1 MPESSANQSRA
12 GLVNRIWN
20 SIFTEPLLPKTD
32 QQRRRFLL
40 KNLILHFRPQTV
52 PQRTLKFSLT
62 WGLGGMAAVL
72 VLLQISTGLLLKFI
86 YEPFPVRAYA
96 SVLSLQNDVFFGQF
110 IRNIHH
116 WSANLLVLIIFLHLL
131 RIFFTGAFR
140 PPRQFN
146 WIIGLCLFL
155 LVLIANFTGYLLPW
169 DQLAYWAVTI
179 CIGMLDYIPA
189 VGLWLQKI
197 IRGGP
202 QIGPATLHNFFTL
215 HTAVLP
221 VCLLLLMAFH
231 FWRVRKA
238 GGLVIP
244 RSTDE
249 DIITRP
255 DHVLTIPN
263 LILREVVVA
272 LMLIA
277 SVLVIS
283 IFFNAPLEEQA
294 NPGLSPNPT
303 KAPWYFAGL
312 QELLLHFHPIF
323 AVLVLPLAAFVALLY
338 LPYADDNDNS
348 SGIWFRSHTGRRL
361 AVVSATISM
370 VAVPLLIVIDE
381 YAIDFTTWMPNAAS
395 VISNGLIPAILLLAA
410 VVGFYI
416 LLKKKFAASKEE
428 AIQSVFVLL
437 LVAFVVLTVTGIWFR
452 GKGMGLIVPW

>member
-1 MPESSANQSRA
+1 MPESSVNQSRA
-12 GLVNRIWN
+12 GLFNRIWN
-20 SIFTEPLLPKTD
+20 SIFTEPLLPETD
-32 QQRRRFLL
+32 RQRRRFLL
-40 KNLILHFRPQTV
+40 KNLIFHFRPQTV
-52 PQRTLKFSLT
+52 PESTLKFTLS

-86 YEPFPVRAYA
+86 YEPFPARAYA

-116 WSANLLVLIIFLHLL
+116 WSAKLLVLIIFLHLL
-131 RIFFTGAFR
+131 RVFFTGAFR

-179 CIGMLDYIPA
+179 CIGMLDYIPV

-197 IRGGP
+197 ISGGP
-202 QIGPATLHNFFTL
+202 QIGPATLQNFFTI

-221 VCLLLLMAFH
+221 VCLVLLMAFH

-244 RSTDE
+244 RSPNE
-249 DIITRP
+249 DIETRP

-263 LILREVVVA
+263 LVLREVVVA
-272 LMLIA
+272 LVLIA
-277 SVLVIS
+277 SVFVIS

-303 KAPWYFAGL
+303 KAPWYFAGI
-312 QELLLHFHPIF
+312 QELLLHFHPVF
-323 AVLVLPLAAFVALLY
+323 AVFILPLAAFVALLY

-348 SGIWFRSHTGRRL
+348 GGIWFRSQSGRRL
-361 AVVSATISM
+361 AAVSATIAL
-370 VAVPLLIVIDE
+370 VAAPLLIIIAE
-381 YAIDFTTWMPNAAS
+381 YVIDFTNWMPGTAP
-395 VISNGLIPAILLLAA
+395 VISNGLIPAVILLAA
-410 VVGFYI
+410 VVGYYM

-428 AIQSVFVLL
+428 AIQAVFVLL
-437 LVAFVVLTVTGIWFR
+437 LVAFVALTVTGIWFR
-452 GKGMGLIVPW
+452 GIGMRLTFPW